1 MPGDAHSRRDKM
13 YLRTFQD
20 HEGYYNVRYAV
31 NHGMPIFLL
40 EYELLPHSWIV
51 LDKLIY

>member
-20 HEGYYNVRYAV
+20 HESYYNFRYAV
-31 NHGMPIFLL
+31 NHGMPIFF
-40 EYELLPHSWIV
+40 V
-51 LDKLIY
+51 RV